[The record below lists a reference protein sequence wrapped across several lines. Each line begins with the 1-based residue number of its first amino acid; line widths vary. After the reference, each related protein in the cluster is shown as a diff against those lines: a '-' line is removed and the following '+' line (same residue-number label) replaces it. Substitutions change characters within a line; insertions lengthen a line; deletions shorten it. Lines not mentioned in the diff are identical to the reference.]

1 MLLIMVTV
9 HASGA
14 VSYVKELNAY
24 TPIIDEFERVCKAYT
39 GSGYVRARVTL
50 WDTDTNLS
58 HGSREVN
65 KPEPV
70 KVEAPTNEEIRTW
83 ISTNCEDELN
93 ANKKIQA
100 IKKTRDAFYSEDPTG
115 FRLGLRDAKDHVE
128 AVIAEYEEKKRSS
141 SYCDCD

>member
-1 MLLIMVTV
+1 MVLGSNPSVPTPNRKEQTMLLIMVTV

-24 TPIIDEFERVCKAYT
+24 
-39 GSGYVRARVTL
+39 
-50 WDTDTNLS
+50 TNLS